1 MILFAS
7 NDWRQPS
14 FGFLE
19 EPNGSY
25 YAMIEITLHVPL
37 FIVDVL
43 VAYEDEPSEA
53 RWHQYLL
60 PSFPSVMDLL
70 SQIGDAEHEVSGLF
84 PRNRSSDRER
94 IVGSVVEVQVGEDRE
109 HGAEAVVYT
118 LADGR
123 RILDAHVARSEK
135 DLLKLSTIYR
145 KGKCVSSRESDEDRT

>member
-14 FGFLE
+14 PGFFGD
-19 EPNGSY
+19 PNGSY

-37 FIVDVL
+37 YIVDVL
-43 VAYEDEPSEA
+43 LAYDDEPDEA

-60 PSFPSVMDLL
+60 PSFQAVLEVL
-70 SQIGDAEHEVSGLF
+70 GQIGDAEHEVSILVPG
-84 PRNRSSDRER
+84 NRYPNNER
-94 IVGSVVEVQVGEDRE
+94 VVGTVVEVQAGEDRE
-109 HGAEAVVYT
+109 HGAQAVVYT

-135 DLLKLSTIYR
+135 EVVNLKTIYR
-145 KGKCVSSRESDEDRT
+145 KEKYVPPSECDEDLT